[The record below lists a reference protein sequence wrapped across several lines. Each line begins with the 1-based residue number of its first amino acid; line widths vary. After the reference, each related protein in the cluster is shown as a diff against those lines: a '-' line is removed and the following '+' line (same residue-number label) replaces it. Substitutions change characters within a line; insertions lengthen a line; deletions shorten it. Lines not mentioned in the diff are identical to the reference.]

1 MLNSTSG
8 PLSGADRNSTTNT
21 RTSSRACYSS
31 STATTSL
38 LLLPNESQR
47 FSDNYPCP
55 SGGSRCHT
63 RFKRSNHSAAVQ
75 STTCSSLQH
84 LRIDNSDPDDNCG
97 SWLIYG

>member
-8 PLSGADRNSTTNT
+8 PLSGTDRNSTTNT

-47 FSDNYPCP
+47 LSDNYPCP
-55 SGGSRCHT
+55 SGCSGCHT
-63 RFKRSNHSAAVQ
+63 RFKRTNHSAAVQ
-75 STTCSSLQH
+75 PTPCSSLQH
-84 LRIDNSDPDDNCG
+84 LRIDDSGPDDDCG
-97 SWLIYG
+97 SWLITG